1 MTPLWCPIC
10 GREALEVA
18 ERREMA
24 SAAQSTPANDSD
36 ILVCHCADGHRFVMP
51 SHTEHLGNRPARFG
65 VNSLFDCS
73 ALKAG

>member
-1 MTPLWCPIC
+1 MTLLWCPVC

-18 ERREMA
+18 EREMV
-24 SAAQSTPANDSD
+24 SAAQSTSANDSGT
-36 ILVCHCADGHRFVMP
+36 LVCHCADGHRFVMP

>member
-18 ERREMA
+18 ERQEMA

-36 ILVCHCADGHRFVMP
+36 ILVCHCADGHRFVMF
-51 SHTEHLGNRPARFG
+51 SAERFSLGNRPAWRG
-65 VNSLFDCS
+65 
-73 ALKAG
+73 

>member
-36 ILVCHCADGHRFVMP
+36 ILVCHCADGHRFVMFSHAERFREPP
-51 SHTEHLGNRPARFG
+51 SVAWVSPFVTAPLY
-65 VNSLFDCS
+65 
-73 ALKAG
+73 K